1 MARPVIEAD
10 LEDYLDRIRQLER
23 ALLLLWRGRR
33 APRRVYCALRR
44 ARLGQLRAGRVD
56 NVVNGAPGVSAQG
69 AKGLGV
75 GGGGGGAPAHS
86 LRVAWGSRAGNLGA
100 RSLYRAVKMGR
111 PMRFLPPPPL
121 PACAARRPAAALP
134 SGEE

>member
-44 ARLGQLRAGRVD
+44 ARLGQLRAVRVD
-56 NVVNGAPGVSAQG
+56 NVVNGAPGPSAHG
-69 AKGLGV
+69 GPRHRRLS
-75 GGGGGGAPAHS
+75 GGGGRTSVITAG
-86 LRVAWGSRAGNLGA
+86 RVRVPCSE
-100 RSLYRAVKMGR
+100 SVS
-111 PMRFLPPPPL
+111 PL
-121 PACAARRPAAALP
+121 TI
-134 SGEE
+134 

>member
-44 ARLGQLRAGRVD
+44 ARLGQLRAVRVD
-56 NVVNGAPGVSAQG
+56 NVVNGAPGVSRHG
-69 AKGLGV
+69 HH
-75 GGGGGGAPAHS
+75 GGGGGGGGGGRTSAIAAG
-86 LRVAWGSRAGNLGA
+86 RVGFRCSE
-100 RSLYRAVKMGR
+100 SVS
-111 PMRFLPPPPL
+111 PL
-121 PACAARRPAAALP
+121 TI
-134 SGEE
+134 